1 MALFFCCPMLNK
13 GSLAPLRLPEAAVTL
28 LTLSPCTLT
37 QRIRVLLIIFFCN
50 YFLSHCFFL
59 CFQHLRSSS
68 LFSRVLRDSMT
79 RYVGRLVCRLVGWSI
94 SISFFWHLWAVFA
107 LLLLPNHLNNLFYN
121 CPCPPAHDFGSSVYG
136 LVLVACYTALHPAM
150 SVSPL
155 VGWSVGWLVS
165 RLVGRSVC

>member
-1 MALFFCCPMLNK
+1 MLNK

-79 RYVGRLVCRLVGWSI
+79 RYVGRLVCLSVGRFVGRSVPV
-94 SISFFWHLWAVFA
+94 SFFQHLWAVFA

-121 CPCPPAHDFGSSVYG
+121 CPCPPARDFGSRVYG
-136 LVLVACYTALHPAM
+136 LVLSSMILFFT
-150 SVSPL
+150 SVF
-155 VGWSVGWLVS
+155 SVHAIS
-165 RLVGRSVC
+165 AVGRSA